1 MKEEQ
6 FERLINLIGIEG
18 IQKLHN
24 SHVAV
29 FGIGGVGGYIVESL
43 ARFGVG
49 NITLIDNDTVSLSN
63 LNRQIVALHSTIGKY
78 KTEVMKNR
86 VLDIY
91 PNCKVNTINT
101 FFDNTTYKNISFEKF
116 DYVADA
122 IDSVKSKLLLIQ
134 ICKENNI
141 PIISCMGTG
150 NKLDPTKLQI
160 TDISKTVQC
169 PLAKTIRTELKK
181 MGITNLKVLFSTEQI
196 KKANISENNKVVPSS
211 IISVPATARFNYCKP
226 NYTRYIGN
234 VTILLTLYLF
244 IYKTYTYSKRASIGF
259 IISIHSIMLH
269 ETLLVPLKNRR
280 IQGKQIFLTY

>member
-150 NKLDPTKLQI
+150 NKLDQI
-160 TDISKTVQC
+160 S
-169 PLAKTIRTELKK
+169 
-181 MGITNLKVLFSTEQI
+181 TN
-196 KKANISENNKVVPSS
+196 S
-211 IISVPATARFNYCKP
+211 I
-226 NYTRYIGN
+226 
-234 VTILLTLYLF
+234 
-244 IYKTYTYSKRASIGF
+244 
-259 IISIHSIMLH
+259 
-269 ETLLVPLKNRR
+269 
-280 IQGKQIFLTY
+280 